1 MGAGK
6 PVRLLLQYWI
16 VAIKATRS
24 FKIGILRDKGSRV
37 YSDIVV
43 MR

>member
-16 VAIKATRS
+16 VAIKATQS
-24 FKIGILRDKGSRV
+24 VKIGILRDKGSRV